1 MKQST
6 NPNFECLIGMSSL
19 EDEARINFLWS
30 SLFPFDTAKLGRI

>member
-19 EDEARINFLWS
+19 EDEARINFLVELLVS
-30 SLFPFDTAKLGRI
+30 F